1 MSTDK
6 KVTFKDDF
14 NPSTVEALNLIKGR
28 PVTDTLDKQELR
40 EYGIRVLECAD
51 SKHGSLMIVAAI
63 ELVLDTD
70 SGLQTSF
77 ALFKGRSADQSTGAP
92 SDSVWFQATKVV
104 TLENTF
110 RSEDFSICYDKY
122 IDVFAVCLED
132 SEENTYVRIFK
143 YDEGCWQVGEI
154 LRCDEDPTF
163 GDEMCFRNTEPGLP
177 YTEPGLPY
185 SHLCVVGEYEYIFEL
200 HTLGFADF
208 NEVTTDG
215 SATEVDPD
223 VQNTPGFSLAGI
235 EGRIAELEI
244 ACSNREEHIAKESNI
259 LVREEREMYLL
270 KELLALRES

>member
-51 SKHGSLMIVAAI
+51 SKHGPLMIVAAI
-63 ELVLDTD
+63 ELDLDTD

-104 TLENTF
+104 TLEG
-110 RSEDFSICYDKY
+110 SYGGEYFSICYDKY
-122 IDVFAVCLED
+122 IDAFAVCLED
-132 SEENTYVRIFK
+132 SEEKKYVRIFN
-143 YDEGCWQVGEI
+143 YDEGCWQVGKV
-154 LRCDEDPTF
+154 LLCSEDPKL
-163 GDEMCFRNTEPGLP
+163 GEEMSFRNTENGLP
-177 YTEPGLPY
+177 YW
-185 SHLCVVGEYEYIFEL
+185 HLCVVGERDYIFEF

-208 NEVTTDG
+208 SKPFHEVTTNG

-244 ACSNREEHIAKESNI
+244 AFSNREEHIAKESKI
-259 LVREEREMYLL
+259 LVREQREMYLL

>member
-1 MSTDK
+1 MENDK
-6 KVTFKDDF
+6 TVIFKDNF
-14 NPSTVEALNLIKGR
+14 NVSTVEALNLIKGR
-28 PVTDTLDKQELR
+28 CTTDGIDADELR
-40 EYGIRVLECAD
+40 EWGIWFLECTG
-51 SKHGSLMIVAAI
+51 SKHSPRMVVCAI
-63 ELVLDTD
+63 ELDLLTDT
-70 SGLQTSF
+70 GFNTSF
-77 ALFKGRSADQSTGAP
+77 TLFEGETASQSTEP
-92 SDSVWFQATKVV
+92 TNVKTWFQATKVV
-104 TLENTF
+104 TLEGSF
-110 RSEDFSICYDKY
+110 RGGDLKICYDNY
-122 IDVFAVCLED
+122 TESFAVCLTD
-132 SEENTYVRIFK
+132 SEEKRYIRLLK
-143 YDEGCWQVGEI
+143 YDQGCWQVGEI

-208 NEVTTDG
+208 NEVSTDG

-244 ACSNREEHIAKESNI
+244 ACSNREEHIAKESKI

>member
-14 NPSTVEALNLIKGR
+14 KPSTVEALSLIKGR

-51 SKHGSLMIVAAI
+51 SKHGPLMIVAAI
-63 ELVLDTD
+63 ELDLDTD

-104 TLENTF
+104 TLEG
-110 RSEDFSICYDKY
+110 SYGDEYFSICYDKY
-122 IDVFAVCLED
+122 IDAFAVCLKD
-132 SEENTYVRIFK
+132 SEEKKYVRIFK

-163 GDEMCFRNTEPGLP
+163 GDEMCFRN
-177 YTEPGLPY
+177 TEPGLPY

-235 EGRIAELEI
+235 EGRIAELAI
-244 ACSNREEHIAKESNI
+244 ACSNREEHIAKESKI
-259 LVREEREMYLL
+259 LVREQREMYFL